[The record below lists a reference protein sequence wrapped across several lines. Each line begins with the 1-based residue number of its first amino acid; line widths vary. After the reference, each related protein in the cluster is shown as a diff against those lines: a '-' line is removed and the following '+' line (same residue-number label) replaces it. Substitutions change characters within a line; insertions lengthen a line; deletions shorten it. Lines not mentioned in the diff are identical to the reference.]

1 MRLRSAALFAV
12 IFILIILVSCR
23 STETAPVF
31 SDEEIEQTLNYVL
44 IQSNDE
50 AVSYMFRDL
59 NELKENMIPEQ
70 YSAMDEFRSEIPG
83 MDMLLTDWASYTT
96 VFIIPMFDDFTSYT
110 LQIAKSQKFTDP
122 RALLDSGTSSVS
134 LYMRRLHLN
143 EITQTI
149 RQSITDLDLSY
160 WKMAV
165 IQYNAWVNT
174 RALLSGQE
182 AKPLPSE
189 LSDASLLDIFASH
202 LADLYFKHLSSAEV
216 MIRTTPD
223 PDMDQTAARV
233 LGLV

>member
-1 MRLRSAALFAV
+1 
-12 IFILIILVSCR
+12 
-23 STETAPVF
+23 
-31 SDEEIEQTLNYVL
+31 
-44 IQSNDE
+44 
-50 AVSYMFRDL
+50 MFRDM

-160 WKMAV
+160 WRMAV

-189 LSDASLLDIFASH
+189 LSDASLLDLFASH

>member
-1 MRLRSAALFAV
+1 MRLRSAALLAV
-12 IFILIILVSCR
+12 IVILMILVSCK

-31 SDEEIEQTLNYVL
+31 SDEEIDVTLNYVL
-44 IQSNDE
+44 KKANDE

-70 YSAMDEFRSEIPG
+70 YSAMDEYRSEIPG
-83 MDMLLTDWASYTT
+83 MDMLLTDWAAYTT
-96 VFIIPMFDDFTSYT
+96 SFIIPMFDDFTAYVKK
-110 LQIAKSQKFTDP
+110 IVENQKFADP
-122 RALLDSGTSSVS
+122 RTLLNSGTSSVS

-143 EITQTI
+143 EITQTV
-149 RQSITDLDLSY
+149 RQSITGMDLSY
-160 WKMAV
+160 WRMAL

-174 RALLSGQE
+174 RAVLSGQE
-182 AKPLPSE
+182 AKPLPAD
-189 LSDASLLDIFASH
+189 LSDEAFLDIIASH
-202 LADLYFKHLSSAEV
+202 LADLYFNHLSSAEI

>member
-12 IFILIILVSCR
+12 IVILIILVSCK

-50 AVSYMFRDL
+50 AVSYMFRDM

-96 VFIIPMFDDFTSYT
+96 VFIIPMFDDFTSYM

-160 WKMAV
+160 WRMAV

-182 AKPLPSE
+182 AKPLQSE

>member
-12 IFILIILVSCR
+12 IFILFILVSCR

-31 SDEEIEQTLNYVL
+31 SDAEIEQTLYYVL
-44 IQSNDE
+44 IHSNDE
-50 AVSYMFRDL
+50 AVSYMFRDM

-160 WKMAV
+160 WRMAV

-189 LSDASLLDIFASH
+189 LSDASLLDLFASH

>member
-70 YSAMDEFRSEIPG
+70 YSAMDEFRNEIPG

>member
-12 IFILIILVSCR
+12 IFILIIFVSCR

-50 AVSYMFRDL
+50 AVSYMFRDM

-70 YSAMDEFRSEIPG
+70 YSAMDEFRNEIPG

-182 AKPLPSE
+182 AKPLQSE

>member
-50 AVSYMFRDL
+50 AVSYMFRDM

-70 YSAMDEFRSEIPG
+70 YSAMDEFRNEIPG

-160 WKMAV
+160 WRMAV

-189 LSDASLLDIFASH
+189 LSDSSLLDIFASH

>member
-44 IQSNDE
+44 IHSNDE
-50 AVSYMFRDL
+50 AVSYMFRDM

-70 YSAMDEFRSEIPG
+70 YSAMDEFRNEIPG

-160 WKMAV
+160 WRMAV

-189 LSDASLLDIFASH
+189 LSDASLLDIFALH